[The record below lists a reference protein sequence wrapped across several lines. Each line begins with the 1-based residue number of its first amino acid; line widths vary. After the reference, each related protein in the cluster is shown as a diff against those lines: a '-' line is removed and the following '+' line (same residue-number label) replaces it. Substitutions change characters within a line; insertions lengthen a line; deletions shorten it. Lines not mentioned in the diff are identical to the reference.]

1 MNFDKENSYY
11 RYKRFDILSL
21 IPKYQSIERV
31 LDVGCGSGNTGKFLK
46 ETFNVK
52 EVVGIELNESLSREA
67 KNNLDK
73 LIVGDIQTI
82 HLPFEVEYFDCI
94 ILADVLE
101 HLYNPWDVME
111 RLISFLKYDGIILAS
126 LPNVQHWTILLELL
140 RGEWDYKKTGIL
152 DNTHIRFFTRKSIE
166 KMFLSC
172 GYDLLEIRNSMGSEM
187 KILNKITFG
196 LFSGFLTYRYFVLAK
211 KH

>member
-52 EVVGIELNESLSREA
+52 EVVGIELNESLSQES

-73 LIVGDIQTI
+73 LIVGDVQTI

>member
-52 EVVGIELNESLSREA
+52 EVVGIELNESLSQES

-73 LIVGDIQTI
+73 LIVGDVQTI

-111 RLISFLKYDGIILAS
+111 RLKSFLKYDGIILAS

-196 LFSGFLTYRYFVLAK
+196 FFSGFLTYRYFVLAK